1 MAHQLAPDLLQ
12 ELFALRDRIAAAPHG
27 SATELVHRFASLIGK
42 NPSTVYTW
50 LRNYAGY
57 RTGRKARRRGHHG
70 AAQGNAALHRGGQ
83 ARRHPWQRQGHTAHG
98 GGHEHRAHQRHRR
111 DRLRRPRQRAAARRP
126 HGCQGAGRRAQPHHP
141 AQPAS
146 QPPAPD
152 RPLALPHLLHAEG
165 QAIMRDEEFYKN
177 KPASMDKVRLRCGAT
192 SATTTPAAPSTCAT
206 SRPLART
213 STACSSSCSTPGASN
228 PAACRTACPRCSC
241 GTRAAPT
248 PASPS
253 RTCSTPWAL
262 ITKRTPPATPGA
274 RAASSRATTWWKP
287 TSSLAYDSSRWRASS
302 SSTPRRLDGCATSTP
317 TPSRRSIAAWYAPAA
332 SRWCATTSG
341 SSSCATPAHWC
352 RCRRA
357 RCASG
362 SWRARN

>member
-1 MAHQLAPDLLQ
+1 MP
-12 ELFALRDRIAAAPHG
+12 
-27 SATELVHRFASLIGK
+27 
-42 NPSTVYTW
+42 
-50 LRNYAGY
+50 
-57 RTGRKARRRGHHG
+57 RRRPPRNHITLRS
-70 AAQGNAALHRGGQ
+70 LHPN
-83 ARRHPWQRQGHTAHG
+83 HL
-98 GGHEHRAHQRHRR
+98 HQI
-111 DRLRRPRQRAAARRP
+111 DPSLCLIYTPK
-126 HGCQGAGRRAQPHHP
+126 
-141 AQPAS
+141 
-146 QPPAPD
+146 
-152 RPLALPHLLHAEG
+152 G

-177 KPASMDKVRLRCGAT
+177 KPASMDRCGSRCGAT
-192 SATTTPAAPSTCAT
+192 SATTTPAASTCAT

-262 ITKRTPPATPGA
+262 ITKHATGHSWGKGGVEQSNNLVETHFESRLRFEPVESVEQLN
-274 RAASSRATTWWKP
+274 ASA
-287 TSSLAYDSSRWRASS
+287 SRWVRDFNANAIEKVDCRLVRAS
-302 SSTPRRLDGCATSTP
+302 
-317 TPSRRSIAAWYAPAA
+317 A

-352 RCRRA
+352 ECRRA